1 MPVDYYVAWWN
12 VENLFDEENAP
23 LERRT
28 DKVLR
33 GDRVDAGQREG
44 ANRGGRYVAAR
55 GVNPDIWRS
64 VTDDPPDVLQTHAVK

>member
-28 DKVLR
+28 DKVFRCDPERHRRL
-33 GDRVDAGQREG
+33 DAGSC
-44 ANRGGRYVAAR
+44 ATAR
-55 GVNPDIWRS
+55 SSSWRR
-64 VTDDPPDVLQTHAVK
+64 